1 MAKFDIDIARSLEEN
16 GKLYEISSV
25 TTYQGIREKKDGSK
39 PEIEVKIYDSGPGAG
54 ETRYF
59 IEAREL
65 ENPVISATGNPAAEI
80 DTALSTLHW
89 FDLD

>member
-25 TTYQGIREKKDGSK
+25 TTYHGIREKKNGGK
-39 PEIEVKIYDSGPGAG
+39 PEIEVKIYDSGPSAG

-59 IEAREL
+59 VEAREL
-65 ENPVISATGNPAAEI
+65 ENPSISATGTPAAEI
-80 DTALSTLHW
+80 DTALATLHW